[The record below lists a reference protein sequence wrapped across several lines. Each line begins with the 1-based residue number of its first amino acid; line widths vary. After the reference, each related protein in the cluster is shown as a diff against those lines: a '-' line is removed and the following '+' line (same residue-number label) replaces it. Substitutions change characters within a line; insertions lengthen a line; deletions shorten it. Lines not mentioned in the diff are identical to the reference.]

1 MRSGWNTHFDLLYQ
15 KSMRYQHHRKNYVT
29 SLLEGFTPSS
39 LRIKKRPAFKA
50 VSDTFERE

>member
-1 MRSGWNTHFDLLYQ
+1 MEYAFRFIISKINALPT
-15 KSMRYQHHRKNYVT
+15 SPENYVT